1 MESLAEKSLA
11 ELAKLIYDRKIKPS
25 EILEDCIKRIDE
37 REGEVQAFEY
47 LNADAAFETAQS
59 LDDAEWLSW
68 LHGIPIG
75 IKDVMNTHDMPTT
88 MGSPIY
94 KNNRPNRD
102 AAIVS
107 FLRFLGAVVPGKTVS
122 TEFAYFNPGKTRNPH
137 NLKHTPGGSSMGS
150 AASVADNMLPIA
162 IGTQTAGSVIR
173 PAAYCG
179 VCGYKASQAAFSMDG
194 ILGLSQTMDS
204 IGFFARDVFDFKF
217 IRSALLANTDEE
229 FNSLELIRNEIYSSY
244 SVDEKPEFRVGVVY
258 TPHWERVSSE
268 QQKAFVE
275 AAKRLDRNGI
285 EVYEIEVDESGG
297 DLTEAHGIVMA
308 FEACRSLLGE
318 WTNHRDLLSDPLKK
332 LIEQGLACTYEEYLT
347 AINCG
352 DIGEGDL
359 YNTFADVDL
368 LMVPS
373 AMGEAPAT
381 LDNTGDPLLNRM
393 WTLLRAPSITIPYE
407 TGANGLPLALQF
419 IGQRYFDDDLI
430 DQVHQLQRYL

>member
-75 IKDVMNTHDMPTT
+75 VKDVMNTHDMPTT

-137 NLKHTPGGSSMGS
+137 NMKHTPGGSSMGS
-150 AASVADNMLPIA
+150 AASVADHMLPIA

-217 IRSALLANTDEE
+217 IRTALLANTDEE
-229 FNSLELIRNEIYSSY
+229 FNSLDLIRNDIHGSY
-244 SVDEKPEFRVGVVY
+244 NVNEKPEFRVGVVY

-285 EVYEIEVDESGG
+285 EVYEIEIGEPDG
-297 DLTEAHGIVMA
+297 DLTESHEIVMA

-318 WTNHRDLLSDPLKK
+318 WTNHSDLLSDPLKN
-332 LIEQGLACTYEEYLT
+332 LIEQGLACTYEKYLT
-347 AINCG
+347 AINWG
-352 DIGEGDL
+352 DIGEGAL
-359 YNTFADVDL
+359 YNTFEHVDL
-368 LMVPS
+368 LMAPS
-373 AMGEAPAT
+373 AMGEAPAS
-381 LDNTGDPLLNRM
+381 LDNTGDPLLSRM
-393 WTLLRAPSITIPYE
+393 WSLLRAPSITIPYG

>member
-1 MESLAEKSLA
+1 MAEKSLA

-150 AASVADNMLPIA
+150 AASVADHMLPIA

-229 FNSLELIRNEIYSSY
+229 FNSLELIRNEIYGSY
-244 SVDEKPEFRVGVVY
+244 NVDEKPEFRVGVVY

-285 EVYEIEVDESGG
+285 EVYEIEIDESGG
-297 DLTEAHGIVMA
+297 DLTEAHRIVMA

-430 DQVHQLQRYL
+430 DQVHQLQKYL